1 MFLNIIKKIAALTAV
16 MLLSALILPG
26 PAAALESGG
35 EHFSAYVAIRPIP
48 EEVEEGTEVDLRL
61 EGHETANMNYRIR
74 WERGDEE
81 GDWEPL
87 EGRADHLKFIANE
100 ESAGWMYRAALEA
113 VNGETEYSNVV
124 SFTVRETKEKPETAN
139 GRTEAGGTPLRE
151 KTAAGGNRLQI
162 KETSGNG
169 ASGDPSELPQKP
181 GRTEAAAQN
190 EIKDQ
195 FGKDDLPESGMMPQ
209 NRGTDDTAERPE
221 NAGQTVLRE
230 TGENPGSR
238 ETGGAGEPEAAK
250 DDSAVTAVRP
260 ETAEPQEKAEEPA
273 ETAGRPAVTEQQ
285 EKTEETAAVP
295 GWTETPVQQENTEST
310 AETDEPV
317 QTDPEFGSVA
327 PDTVPGML
335 NQPESETVSETDL
348 LSGGE
353 EAQQTG
359 DPGAQTA
366 PAEIIR
372 NAKEGRE

>member
-1 MFLNIIKKIAALTAV
+1 MFLNIIKRIAALTAV

-124 SFTVRETKEKPETAN
+124 SFTVREAEEKPETAN

-151 KTAAGGNRLQI
+151 KTAADGNRLQI

-169 ASGDPSELPQKP
+169 ASGDPSELPQKS

-195 FGKDDLPESGMMPQ
+195 FGKDALPESGMMPQ

-250 DDSAVTAVRP
+250 DDSAVTAI
-260 ETAEPQEKAEEPA
+260 
-273 ETAGRPAVTEQQ
+273 TEQQ
-285 EKTEETAAVP
+285 EKTEETAAAP

-317 QTDPEFGSVA
+317 QTDPESGSVA

-359 DPGAQTA
+359 DTGAQTA

>member
-151 KTAAGGNRLQI
+151 KTAADGNRLQ
-162 KETSGNG
+162 
-169 ASGDPSELPQKP
+169 
-181 GRTEAAAQN
+181 
-190 EIKDQ
+190 IKDQ
-195 FGKDDLPESGMMPQ
+195 FGKDALPESGMMPQ

-230 TGENPGSR
+230 TGENPGPR

-250 DDSAVTAVRP
+250 DDSAVTAGRP
-260 ETAEPQEKAEEPA
+260 ETVEPQEKAEEPA
-273 ETAGRPAVTEQQ
+273 ETAERLAVTEQQ
-285 EKTEETAAVP
+285 EKTEETAAAP
-295 GWTETPVQQENTEST
+295 GWTETPVQQETTEST

-317 QTDPEFGSVA
+317 QTDPESGSVA